1 MLFLFY
7 FMEVVQ
13 MKYEM
18 PTCEIVLLE
27 QCVVTT
33 SGGTADYNRV
43 ETIESPV
50 IPLV

>member
-7 FMEVVQ
+7 FTEVVQ

-27 QCVVTT
+27 QVDCLIT
-33 SGGTADYNRV
+33 STETRKRDYD
-43 ETIESPV
+43 SPL
-50 IPLV
+50 IPIV